1 MKKINFS
8 HIISNYLQRFK
19 YAQVINS
26 DSLRPSKLENR
37 MTVERESNS
46 HLNKIH
52 FTGFSFNN
60 SITNLFPGYFAL
72 VMATGIV
79 SIASHLLKMQQ
90 IAFFLLWLNIAFYG
104 ILIIL
109 LRVRTIYYFSRIIDD
124 ITDHLRGPGFF
135 TLIAGTCI
143 LGSQITILL
152 KNEAIAKLF
161 LVFGGLCWLVIIYSF
176 FTAITIKQIKPP
188 IEKGINGAW
197 LIATVATQS
206 MSIISTLNTPF
217 VSSSSGKEILL
228 FFALAM
234 YLTGCILYIVIIS
247 LIIYRFSFF
256 TLKPNDLG
264 APYWI
269 NMGAVAITT
278 LAGSTLLLNTKSW
291 FFLEDINAF
300 IKGFTLFFWCAG
312 TWWIPLLIL
321 LGVWK
326 HVMNKIPLPWTQ
338 KGYHPSYWGMVFPL
352 GMYTACTFKLSEAL
366 NLNFLMIIPEYFIY
380 FAFAGWLMVFMGLVH
395 ELFGNLFFNHHKNIK
410 QK

>member
-1 MKKINFS
+1 MGEINFL

-52 FTGFSFNN
+52 FTGFSFNY
-60 SITNLFPGYFAL
+60 SIANLFPGYFAL
-72 VMATGIV
+72 VM
-79 SIASHLLKMQQ
+79 LKMQQ

-109 LRVRTIYYFSRIIDD
+109 LLVRSIYYFSRIIDD
-124 ITDHLRGPGFF
+124 ITDHQRGPGFF
-135 TLIAGTCI
+135 TLIAGTCV
-143 LGSQITILL
+143 LVGQITILL
-152 KNEAIAKLF
+152 KNAAIAKLF

-176 FTAITIKQIKPP
+176 FTAITIKRIKPP

-206 MSIISTLNTPF
+206 MAILSTLNTPF

-247 LIIYRFSFF
+247 LIIYRFFF
-256 TLKPNDLG
+256 LLNQMIWVLLT
-264 APYWI
+264 
-269 NMGAVAITT
+269 
-278 LAGSTLLLNTKSW
+278 GSTW
-291 FFLEDINAF
+291 V
-300 IKGFTLFFWCAG
+300 
-312 TWWIPLLIL
+312 P
-321 LGVWK
+321 
-326 HVMNKIPLPWTQ
+326 
-338 KGYHPSYWGMVFPL
+338 
-352 GMYTACTFKLSEAL
+352 
-366 NLNFLMIIPEYFIY
+366 
-380 FAFAGWLMVFMGLVH
+380 
-395 ELFGNLFFNHHKNIK
+395 
-410 QK
+410 